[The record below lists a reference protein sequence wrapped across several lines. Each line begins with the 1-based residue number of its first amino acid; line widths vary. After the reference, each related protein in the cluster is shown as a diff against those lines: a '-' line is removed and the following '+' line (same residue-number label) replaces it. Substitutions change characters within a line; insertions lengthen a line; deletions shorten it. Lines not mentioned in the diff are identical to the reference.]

1 MNDEDKVVTERMLAL
16 LERIAAGVENLS
28 PASSYAFMEAKLP
41 EVMNRLAPLAQKF
54 KKRRAPVRADVLR
67 KRMALRRRRA
77 KKS

>member
-1 MNDEDKVVTERMLAL
+1 MSEEDKVMQERMLAL

-41 EVMNRLAPLAQKF
+41 EVLERLEPLAEKF